1 MEELEGALSRKDDEL
16 QLAISQQ
23 SDLSVQFMT
32 TRNEL
37 QVVQE
42 KKAGLDAEVRKLMY
56 TVHVICM
63 GMICEEQL
71 IL

>member
-42 KKAGLDAEVRKLMY
+42 KKAGLDAEVRS
-56 TVHVICM
+56 
-63 GMICEEQL
+63 
-71 IL
+71 